1 MVVPQ
6 QTAAPV
12 AGVALSQ
19 PYYGAPIAVA
29 VKRFFSK
36 YATFSGRASLS
47 EYWWWALVN
56 YAVLLVLGI
65 LALVAGGTPQVS
77 VDGTVAPPA
86 GGAIVVVLIIT
97 VYSLATVIPGLALTA
112 RRLHDGNFSAWF
124 ILIALIPGIGG
135 LILFILTLLPSK
147 PEGARF
153 DQGSSQYS

>member
-1 MVVPQ
+1 MVTSQ
-6 QTAAPV
+6 QSTAA
-12 AGVALSQ
+12 AGSVPLEL
-19 PYYGAPIAVA
+19 PYYGAPIGVA
-29 VKRFFSK
+29 VKRFFTK
-36 YATFSGRASLS
+36 YATFTGRASRS

-97 VYSLATVIPGLALTA
+97 VYSLATIIPGLALTA

-153 DQGSSQYS
+153 DQGSPQYS